1 MRTELCVA
9 VIALGVGCAPGGR
22 AELEE
27 TGESAASDRQ
37 AEALRL
43 ALDGLLYTSETDSAP
58 EVFVIDATPVPSAAQ
73 AAAALAPVWPSR
85 AAEPDLE
92 DRDLVE
98 VSLARFF
105 DRLTVAQ
112 DWWEEAQAADAVG
125 WREARRVLE
134 DELDGSTVFRFGVA
148 LPEGG
153 EVGGAVEVFVVG
165 AAEDGALVGF
175 NVLSVET

>member
-9 VIALGVGCAPGGR
+9 VLALGVGCAPGGR

-27 TGESAASDRQ
+27 TGEPAASARQ

-58 EVFVIDATPVPSAAQ
+58 EVFVIPGSPVPAPED
-73 AAAALAPVWPSR
+73 AAASLASVWPAR
-85 AAEPDLE
+85 ATEPGLE

-112 DWWEEAQAADAVG
+112 DWWEEAQEADAVG
-125 WREARRVLE
+125 WREARRILE

-153 EVGGAVEVFVVG
+153 EVGGAVEIFVVG
-165 AAEDGALVGF
+165 GAEDGGLVGF